1 MIRQRLISEPKKG
14 STFEIYFPII
24 EDKSSEQTT
33 KTGKTFRKGE
43 EHILFVEDEL
53 PIANLYKEFLNSCGY
68 TVTISNSGM
77 KAFEIFCDSPNKF
90 DMVITDKGMPGMDG
104 IQLTQNLLKVR
115 PDLPVILLT
124 GYGDLINDDKIRKVG
139 FRDIFTKPAD
149 FNEISNALRHIFD
162 EQIVNQKGGVGVC
175 EL

>member
-1 MIRQRLISEPKKG
+1 
-14 STFEIYFPII
+14 
-24 EDKSSEQTT
+24 
-33 KTGKTFRKGE
+33 
-43 EHILFVEDEL
+43 
-53 PIANLYKEFLNSCGY
+53 
-68 TVTISNSGM
+68 M